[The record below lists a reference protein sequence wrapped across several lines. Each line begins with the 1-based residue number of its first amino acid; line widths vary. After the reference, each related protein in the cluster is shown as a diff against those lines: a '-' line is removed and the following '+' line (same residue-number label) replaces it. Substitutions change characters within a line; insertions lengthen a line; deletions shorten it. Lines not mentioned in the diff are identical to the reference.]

1 MSETVK
7 KRWYK
12 KMADSVA
19 EIFSS
24 PAPEAEEE
32 VTLREAAGVTVDD
45 DEADWRPLSG
55 DSKRDLSPI
64 TQKRMREMAFY
75 LWESNVLANR
85 MIELPLA
92 FILAEG
98 VKLVHKDKEAQKVLK
113 KFWKH
118 PINSMDTKLTKKV
131 RELGLYG
138 EQCYPTF
145 VNEINGAVRLGYLD
159 PGLIADVIVD
169 PDNAEQPIGVITT
182 KDRKGQYRKFKVIVN
197 GDEAEMFTKRTQAIR
212 ETFTDGECFY
222 FTVNDVSNGKR
233 GRSDLL
239 ASADWL
245 DAYDEFLF
253 NELERA
259 KELRTFIWDVTLN
272 GATKDEV
279 KERAKD
285 IAPPGPNSVR
295 VHNDA
300 EIWKDV
306 SPTLNSADTT
316 NTGRLFRNHVMGGNT
331 IPEHWFGGGG
341 DVNRAVGAEMGEP
354 TFKIFTM
361 RQTTVRYM
369 LETMGRYVLRQKKL
383 AETKAEPELDDEYLD
398 FDVIFPEMTSKD
410 ISKYAAAMQ
419 QVVVGCAM
427 AIEKGLMSEPT
438 AIKIISTIAG
448 RLGIEFDAEA
458 ELKVIELKRSQTAD
472 NETFTTPPLD
482 QAA

>member
-12 KMADSVA
+12 KLVDSVA

-24 PAPEAEEE
+24 SAPEAEVK

-118 PINSMDTKLTKKV
+118 PINSMDIKLTKKV

-145 VNEINGAVRLGYLD
+145 VNQINGAVRLGYLD

-169 PDNAEQPIGVITT
+169 PDNAEQPIGIVTT
-182 KDRKGQYRKFKVIVN
+182 KDKKGVARRYKVIVN
-197 GDEAEMFTKRTQAIR
+197 GAESEIFTERTQGIR
-212 ETFTDGECFY
+212 ETFADGECFY

-233 GRSDLL
+233 GRRDLL

-245 DAYDEFLF
+245 DGYDEFLF
-253 NELERA
+253 NELDRI
-259 KELRTFIWDVTLN
+259 KEQRSFIWDVELK
-272 GATKDEV
+272 GATPDEV
-279 KERAKD
+279 KERAKN

-295 VHNDA
+295 VHNDNENWEA
-300 EIWKDV
+300 V
-306 SPTLNSADTT
+306 SPALNSADTT

-410 ISKYAAAMQ
+410 ISKYAAALQ

-427 AIEKGLMSEPT
+427 AIEKQLMSEAT
-438 AIKIISTIAG
+438 ALKVISTIAG
-448 RLGIEFDAEA
+448 RLGIEFDAET
-458 ELKVIELKRSQTAD
+458 ELKAVQDAASKAAD
-472 NETFTTPPLD
+472 NNQFTTPPLD

>member
-12 KMADSVA
+12 KLADSVA

-24 PAPEAEEE
+24 SAPEAEVK

-55 DSKRDLSPI
+55 DSKRDLSQI
-64 TQKRMREMAFY
+64 TQRRMREMAFY

-98 VKLVHKDKEAQKVLK
+98 VKLVHKDEEAQKVLK
-113 KFWKH
+113 KFWNH
-118 PINSMDTKLTKKV
+118 PINNMDIKLTKKV
-131 RELGLYG
+131 RELALYG
-138 EQCYPTF
+138 EQCYPAF
-145 VNEINGAVRLGYLD
+145 VNSVNGAVTLGYLD
-159 PGLIADVIVD
+159 PALIETVVVD
-169 PDNAEQPIGVITT
+169 PDNAEQPIGIVTC
-182 KDRKGQYRKFKVIVN
+182 KDRKGVARRFKVIVN
-197 GDEAEMFTKRTQAIR
+197 GPEDLFTQRTQGIR

-245 DAYDEFLF
+245 DGYDEFLF
-253 NELERA
+253 NELDRI
-259 KELRTFIWDVTLN
+259 KEQRSFIWDVKLN
-272 GATKDEV
+272 GATPDEV
-279 KERAKD
+279 KERAKN
-285 IAPPGPNSVR
+285 ISPPGPNSVR
-295 VHNDA
+295 VHNDNEEWEA
-300 EIWKDV
+300 V
-306 SPTLNSADTT
+306 SPTLNSVDTT
-316 NTGRLFRNHVMGGNT
+316 NTGRLFRNHVMGGST

-361 RQTTVRYM
+361 RQTMVRYM
-369 LETMGRYVLRQKKL
+369 LETIGRYVLRQEKL
-383 AETKAEPELDDEYLD
+383 AKSKSEPELDDGYLD

-419 QVVVGCAM
+419 QAVVGCAM

-438 AIKIISTIAG
+438 AIKVISTIAG
-448 RLGIEFDAEA
+448 RLGVEFDAEA
-458 ELKVIELKRSQTAD
+458 ELKAIQLKRSQAAD
-472 NETFTTPPLD
+472 NETFSTPPLD
-482 QAA
+482 KAA